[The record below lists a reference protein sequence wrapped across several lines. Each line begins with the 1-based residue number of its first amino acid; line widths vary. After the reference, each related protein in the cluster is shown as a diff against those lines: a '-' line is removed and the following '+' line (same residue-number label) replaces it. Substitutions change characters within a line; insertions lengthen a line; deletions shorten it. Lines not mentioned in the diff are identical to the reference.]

1 MERLY
6 QLMLNYIHQHSL
18 LERNIIFL
26 CHYLPYITFGLYP
39 CLLIYLFFIK
49 SDLLLITIIK
59 PLSAFLFVT
68 LFRKIINRKRPYETM
83 QINPLFRHKSGESF
97 PNRHTVSAFIIALVC
112 FYVNIYLGIF
122 ALFIAIMISISRILA
137 GVHYISDVI
146 ASIVIAVIIYLI

>member
-6 QLMLNYIHQHSL
+6 QLMLNYIHQYSL

-83 QINPLFRHKSGESF
+83 QINPLFKHKSGESF
-97 PNRHTVSAFIIALVC
+97 PSRHTVSAFIIALVC

-122 ALFIAIMISISRILA
+122 ALSIAIMISISRILA

>member
-1 MERLY
+1 MRKDEIMERLY

-83 QINPLFRHKSGESF
+83 QILYLNTNQANPFQ
-97 PNRHTVSAFIIALVC
+97 VDIQ
-112 FYVNIYLGIF
+112 
-122 ALFIAIMISISRILA
+122 
-137 GVHYISDVI
+137 
-146 ASIVIAVIIYLI
+146 